1 MAASGQGTADR
12 DARAILSSEQPAFYG
27 VLLQA
32 ALRALL
38 VAFIATTIMLEPPS
52 NHLWTCVLVLAGYA
66 IVVAAWSVWTLRPS
80 SRTMLERHQ
89 YIALLALGADM
100 TVIAVLSVL
109 TGLSS
114 GESWTSDVLRNGL
127 FLIPLIAAAQL
138 DPYVSAAI
146 AIPTVSTFIV
156 VSWINQTENE
166 EPWSSILLGAAVLA
180 GLAAGSVALSLIQR
194 SRVAT
199 IAELARQRT
208 QLLEDML
215 NLEKRERQALSE
227 RLHDGA
233 LQYVLVARGDL
244 EDVRGEPDGAVS
256 RVHAALTECSQLL
269 RDVVRE
275 LHPEVLSRSG
285 LKAAITALTDG
296 IAARSSLAVDLD
308 ARTWP
313 DATRSEV
320 DHVLYHAA
328 REITTN
334 VIKHAHAQHLWV
346 ELEQADNVARLRI
359 SDDGVGISQE
369 KMAQSLQNGHI
380 GMASMRA
387 KVLATGGRFDV
398 RATSPGT
405 EIEISVPVRG

>member
-1 MAASGQGTADR
+1 MVGSRQGTVDR
-12 DARAILSSEQPAFYG
+12 DAPATLSSEQPAFYG
-27 VLLQA
+27 VVLQT

-38 VAFIATTIMLEPPS
+38 VAFIATTIILEPPS
-52 NHLWTCVLVLAGYA
+52 KYLWTCVLVLACYA
-66 IVVAAWSVWTLRPS
+66 IVVAAWSVWALRPS
-80 SRTMLERHQ
+80 SRTTLERHQ

-100 TVIAVLSVL
+100 TVLAVLSVL
-109 TGLSS
+109 TGLAS

-138 DPYVSAAI
+138 DPYISTAI
-146 AIPTVSTFIV
+146 AVPTVSTFIV
-156 VSWINQTENE
+156 VSWINQAENE
-166 EPWSSILLGAAVLA
+166 EPWSSILLGATVLA

-215 NLEKRERQALSE
+215 GLEKRERQALSE

-244 EDVRGEPDGAVS
+244 EDVRGGPDGAVG

-296 IAARSSLAVDLD
+296 IAARSDLAVELD

-313 DATRSEV
+313 EDVRSDA

-346 ELEQADNVARLRI
+346 ELEQSDNVARLRI
-359 SDDGVGISQE
+359 SDDGVGISQQ
-369 KMAQSLQNGHI
+369 KVAQSLQNGHI